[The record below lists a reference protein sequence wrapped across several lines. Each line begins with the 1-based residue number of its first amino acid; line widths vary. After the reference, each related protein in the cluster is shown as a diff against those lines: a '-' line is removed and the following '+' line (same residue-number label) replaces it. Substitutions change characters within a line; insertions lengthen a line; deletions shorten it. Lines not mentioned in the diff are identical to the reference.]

1 VQRRIIQLPQLVAGV
16 QLSMEAATP
25 AKKNSGMTW
34 NTQVNAWKTG
44 DAASRLFQMNTPSR
58 SVLVAM
64 MVCPTTT
71 PTNDTMRMTSMAR
84 SRVAGVLASQGF
96 YVLLPNPRG
105 SYGQGEEFTRGNV
118 KDFGYGDLRDILG
131 GIDAATAAAPI
142 DPERTGIYG
151 WSYGGYMTMWSLT
164 QTNRFKA
171 AVSGAGLSDWLSYY
185 GTNEID
191 TWMIPYFG
199 ASVYD
204 DPSVYAKSS
213 PINYIKGVKTPTL
226 MVAGDRDAEVPV
238 TQSYEYHH
246 ALRALNVPTQLVI
259 YPGEGH
265 LFYKPAD
272 QQDVARRIVTW
283 FDHKLP

>member
-1 VQRRIIQLPQLVAGV
+1 MLHVKVHPDVSLAETQSTVRSGAVLWHCGALTETTQGVLEAGATAVLEAGV
-16 QLSMEAATP
+16 AA
-25 AKKNSGMTW
+25 
-34 NTQVNAWKTG
+34 
-44 DAASRLFQMNTPSR
+44 
-58 SVLVAM
+58 VLE
-64 MVCPTTT
+64 
-71 PTNDTMRMTSMAR
+71 
-84 SRVAGVLASQGF
+84 AGVASGVAA
-96 YVLLPNPRG
+96 VL
-105 SYGQGEEFTRGNV
+105 
-118 KDFGYGDLRDILG
+118 
-131 GIDAATAAAPI
+131 
-142 DPERTGIYG
+142 TGAFCA
-151 WSYGGYMTMWSLT
+151 
-164 QTNRFKA
+164 QA

-213 PINYIKGVKTPTL
+213 PINYIKQVKTPTL

-238 TQSYEYHH
+238 TQSYEYWH
-246 ALRALNVPTQLVI
+246 ALRDLGVPTQLVI